1 MTTTTSPTDGDTG
14 SSQKAF
20 VFNPEGKILTLFRTE
35 TAPTRPNTW
44 DLPGGDLEWG
54 EDAIE
59 SIVREIKEETGLSVT
74 NVRPF
79 DVESLI
85 NPAGNFW
92 ISIAYYAQASSS
104 DVTMSFEHNAFKWVT
119 VSEFLEM
126 NTSTRARRFT
136 ENLLALEG
144 VPKIQN

>member
-1 MTTTTSPTDGDTG
+1 MTDTPVTNATTG

-20 VFNPEGKILTLFRTE
+20 VFNPEGKLLTLFRTE

-44 DLPGGDLEWG
+44 DLPGGDLEFG

-59 SIVREIKEETGLSVT
+59 SIIREIQEEAGLSVT

-85 NPAGNFW
+85 NPAGDFW
-92 ISIAYYAQASSS
+92 ISIAYYAQTANSN
-104 DVTMSFEHNAFKWVT
+104 VKLSFEHNAFKWVT
-119 VSEFLEM
+119 ISEFLEM
-126 NTSTRARRFT
+126 NTSKRAERFVK
-136 ENLLALEG
+136 NLLSLEATPRMQG
-144 VPKIQN
+144 

>member
-1 MTTTTSPTDGDTG
+1 MTDTSHSTTG

-20 VFNPEGKILTLFRTE
+20 VFNPEGKMLTLFRTE

-44 DLPGGDLEWG
+44 DLPGGDLEFG

-59 SIVREIKEETGLSVT
+59 SILREIKEETGLSVT

-92 ISIAYYAQASSS
+92 ISIAYYAQAGSSN
-104 DVTMSFEHNAFKWVT
+104 VTMCFEHNAFKWVT
-119 VSEFLEM
+119 ISEFLEM
-126 NTSTRARRFT
+126 NTSQRVQRFV
-136 ENLLALEG
+136 ENLLALEAM
-144 VPKIQN
+144 PHMQR

>member
-1 MTTTTSPTDGDTG
+1 MTDIPHPHGATG

-20 VFNPEGKILTLFRTE
+20 VFNPEGKMLTIFRTE

-44 DLPGGDLEWG
+44 DLPGGDLEFG

-59 SIVREIKEETGLSVT
+59 SMTREITEETKLSVT

-85 NPAGNFW
+85 NQEGNFW
-92 ISIAYYAQASSS
+92 ISIAYYAETDDSN
-104 DVTMSFEHNAFKWVT
+104 VTMSFEHNAFKWVT
-119 VSEFLEM
+119 VREFLEM
-126 NTSTRARRFT
+126 NTSKRARRFV
-136 ENLLALEG
+136 ESLLVLED
-144 VPKIQN
+144 VPRIQK

>member
-1 MTTTTSPTDGDTG
+1 MTDTQTSNSATG

-20 VFNPEGKILTLFRTE
+20 VFNPEGKMLTLFRTE

-44 DLPGGDLEWG
+44 DLPGGDLEFG

-59 SIVREIKEETGLSVT
+59 SITREIAEETGLSVT
-74 NVRPF
+74 NIRPF

-92 ISIAYYAQASSS
+92 ISIAYYAETDSS

-126 NTSTRARRFT
+126 NTSKRAQRFV
-136 ENLLALEG
+136 ENLMALETM
-144 VPKIQN
+144 PKMLR